1 MNTDLLSWRGAD
13 KQFLILGREV
23 LINEGHALLKLSN
36 ELEDNGFVDV
46 VRLVMAC
53 KGHVI
58 VLGIGKSGHI
68 GKKIAASLASTGT
81 PSFFIH
87 PSEAKHGDLGMITE
101 HDLVILISY
110 SGKNEEILSLF
121 PYLYDV
127 GVKTVALTNFSDSEL
142 AKKTDAH
149 IALKVNKEACPY
161 NLAPTVSSC
170 VTLGVGDAIAM
181 ALMGVKC
188 FTKDEFSLNHP
199 GGNLGKLLNA
209 KIRDVMVKGDEIPAL
224 APNTS
229 FLDAIAYM
237 ACKRLSFVVVVDSLL
252 RPLGVFSDEDMS
264 KVLKAKSNI
273 LDLKVSDVME
283 VNLKPVHEEES
294 IGSCINHNAS
304 AILVVDH
311 EGRLLGVS
319 HKNDLA
325 I

>member
-1 MNTDLLSWRGAD
+1 M
-13 KQFLILGREV
+13 
-23 LINEGHALLKLSN
+23 
-36 ELEDNGFVDV
+36 
-46 VRLVMAC
+46 
-53 KGHVI
+53 
-58 VLGIGKSGHI
+58 
-68 GKKIAASLASTGT
+68 
-81 PSFFIH
+81 
-87 PSEAKHGDLGMITE
+87 
-101 HDLVILISY
+101 
-110 SGKNEEILSLF
+110 
-121 PYLYDV
+121 
-127 GVKTVALTNFSDSEL
+127 
-142 AKKTDAH
+142 
-149 IALKVNKEACPY
+149 
-161 NLAPTVSSC
+161 SSS

-188 FTKDEFSLNHP
+188 FTKDEFSRNHP

-237 ACKRLSFVVVVDSLL
+237 ACKRLGFVVVVDSLL
-252 RPLGVFSDEDMS
+252 KPLGVLSDEDMS

-283 VNLKPVHEEES
+283 VNLKPVYEEES